1 MRVAQVEVEGGGFAD
16 EGELGGGEGHGGGG
30 VAAEELRFEPVQVR
44 LEVDEFGGVGGP
56 AGHLAQELVDGAA
69 AGRFDAAAGA
79 EGGDG
84 PLLALAE
91 EDLVDEVGA
100 DVAVVDGEVG
110 LQAGVVGGEPAEED
124 GDELE
129 LVDVLGRVA

>member
-1 MRVAQVEVEGGGFAD
+1 MAD
-16 EGELGGGEGHGGGG
+16 EGELGGGHGHGGRG
-30 VAAEELRFEPVQVR
+30 VAAEELRFQPVQVR
-44 LEVDEFGGVGGP
+44 FQVDEFARAGA
-56 AGHLAQELVDGAA
+56 AGHLAHELVDGPA
-69 AGRFDAAAGA
+69 AGGFDVAAGT

-110 LQAGVVGGEPAEED
+110 AQAGVVGG
-124 GDELE
+124 
-129 LVDVLGRVA
+129 